1 VKEKR
6 ALVTGASR
14 GIGMAIAKALSV
26 DGWEVVAPARSEL
39 DLSDANSIHAFT
51 ARKADYDSLINNAG
65 INTVATI
72 DKAADKDIDEMMA
85 VNLVAPIKLCR
96 WVVPS
101 MALRGGGRIVN
112 ISSIFGIVSKEGRS
126 LYSATKFGLNGI
138 TKALSVELGPKNI
151 LVNSICPGYT
161 ETELTKKNV
170 SEADKKALIPRIP
183 LRRFAK
189 PEEIAGVAVFLA
201 SDRNTYVTGQTI
213 VVDGGFSS
221 C

>member
-1 VKEKR
+1 
-6 ALVTGASR
+6 
-14 GIGMAIAKALSV
+14 
-26 DGWEVVAPARSEL
+26 
-39 DLSDANSIHAFT
+39 
-51 ARKADYDSLINNAG
+51 
-65 INTVATI
+65 
-72 DKAADKDIDEMMA
+72 
-85 VNLVAPIKLCR
+85 
-96 WVVPS
+96 

-126 LYSATKFGLNGI
+126 LYSSTKFGINGL
-138 TKALSVELGPKNI
+138 TKALAVELGPENI

-161 ETELTKKNV
+161 DTELTKKNV

-189 PEEIAGVAVFLA
+189 PEEIASVAAFLV
-201 SDRNTYVTGQTI
+201 SDKNAYITGQTI

>member
-1 VKEKR
+1 
-6 ALVTGASR
+6 
-14 GIGMAIAKALSV
+14 MAIAKALSAE
-26 DGWEVVAPARSEL
+26 GWEVVAPRRSEL
-39 DLSDANSIHAFT
+39 DLSVASSISAFT

-65 INTVATI
+65 INMVTAI

-96 WVVPS
+96 WATPA

-126 LYSATKFGLNGI
+126 LYSSTKFGINGL
-138 TKALSVELGPKNI
+138 TKALAVELGPKNI

-161 ETELTKKNV
+161 DTELTRKNV

-189 PEEIAGVAVFLA
+189 PEEIAGVAAFLA
-201 SDRNTYVTGQTI
+201 SDANTYITGQTI
-213 VVDGGFSS
+213 AVDGGFSS

>member
-1 VKEKR
+1 
-6 ALVTGASR
+6 
-14 GIGMAIAKALSV
+14 MAIAKALSAE
-26 DGWEVVAPARSEL
+26 GWEVVAPQRSEL
-39 DLSDANSIHAFT
+39 DLSDAGSILAFT

-65 INTVATI
+65 INKVTAI

-96 WVVPS
+96 WAAPA

-126 LYSATKFGLNGI
+126 LYSSTKFGINGL
-138 TKALSVELGPKNI
+138 TKALAVELGPKNI

-161 ETELTKKNV
+161 DTELTKKNV

-189 PEEIAGVAVFLA
+189 PEEIASVAAFLV
-201 SDRNTYVTGQTI
+201 SDKNAYITGQTI